1 MNDKIDHEGLVLF
14 RESLSWYFLCVKEAY
29 EMCEANAYVI
39 NEGKEELIMER
50 VDKVIPQGEELYL
63 ENIFG
68 QRKTIK
74 GKIIEMALVDHKIIL
89 EKS

>member
-1 MNDKIDHEGLVLF
+1 
-14 RESLSWYFLCVKEAY
+14 
-29 EMCEANAYVI
+29 MCEASAYVI
-39 NEGKEELIMER
+39 NDGKEELIMER

-74 GKIIEMALVDHKIIL
+74 GRIVEMALVDHKIIV

>member
-1 MNDKIDHEGLVLF
+1 
-14 RESLSWYFLCVKEAY
+14 
-29 EMCEANAYVI
+29 MCEASAYVI
-39 NEGKEELIMER
+39 NDGKEELIMER

-74 GKIIEMALVDHKIIL
+74 GRIVEMTLVDHKIIV